1 MKKNKLIQE
10 ERKILKD
17 IEKNKYKSVPNVKE
31 VVQKYQYYALNTMKK
46 TKNINIRISLS
57 DLEKLKLRA
66 IENGLPYQ
74 TLVSMII
81 RQYVNKKININI

>member
-1 MKKNKLIQE
+1 MKKNKLTQE

-31 VVQKYQYYALNTMKK
+31 TVQKYQDYALNTMKK